1 MRIRNKILGN
11 YKKNTNTN
19 FQKIIGGK
27 QMKKTIIVFLAIM
40 MSVGLLAACG
50 STEKANKKS
59 GDKKVL
65 VMATSADYPPF
76 EYVETGKSDEIKGF
90 DVDLAK
96 AIAKN
101 LGYKVE
107 IKDMDFSGL
116 VQSLKSGQ
124 ADFVLAGMTPTEK
137 RKKNVDFSDIYYT
150 AQHLVV
156 SKKDSGIEKV
166 EDLKGKT
173 VGVQL
178 GSIQEGKAEEIN
190 KQVPIKIENRN
201 RIPDL
206 IQEIKSG
213 RFDAAII
220 EDTVAKGYFEKE
232 QDFKG
237 FTISDDPKEAGS
249 AIAFPKNSDLTEKFN
264 KELKKMKENGELQK
278 LVVKWFG
285 GEE

>member
-1 MRIRNKILGN
+1 
-11 YKKNTNTN
+11 
-19 FQKIIGGK
+19 
-27 QMKKTIIVFLAIM
+27 MKKAVILILTMV

-50 STEKANKKS
+50 TSDNANKKS

-76 EYVETGKSDEIKGF
+76 EYVETKKSDDIIGF

-96 AIAKN
+96 AIAGK
-101 LGYKVE
+101 LGYTLNV
-107 IKDMDFSGL
+107 KDMDFGGL

-124 ADFVLAGMTPTEK
+124 ADLVLAGMTPTEK

-150 AQHLVV
+150 AHHLIV
-156 SKKDSGIEKV
+156 SKKDSGIEKL

-178 GSIQEGKAEEIN
+178 GSIQEGKAQEIN
-190 KQVPIKIENRN
+190 KQIPIKIENRN

-206 IQEIKSG
+206 IQEMKSG

-232 QDFKG
+232 KDFKG
-237 FTISDDPKEAGS
+237 FTISDDPNEAGS
-249 AIAFPKNSDLTEKFN
+249 AIAFPKNSELTAKFN

-285 GEE
+285 GEK

>member
-1 MRIRNKILGN
+1 
-11 YKKNTNTN
+11 
-19 FQKIIGGK
+19 
-27 QMKKTIIVFLAIM
+27 MKKALILFLM
-40 MSVGLLAACG
+40 MMLTTGLLAACG
-50 STEKANKKS
+50 TGDKANKKS

-65 VMATSADYPPF
+65 VMATSADYAPF
-76 EYVETGKSDEIKGF
+76 EYVETEKSDEIIGF

-96 AIAKN
+96 AITSK
-101 LGYKVE
+101 LGLELEV
-107 IKDMDFSGL
+107 KDMDFNGL
-116 VQSLKSGQ
+116 VQALKSGQ

-150 AQHLVV
+150 ASHMII
-156 SKKDSGIEKV
+156 SKNDSGIKTL

-178 GSIQEGKAEEIN
+178 GSIQEGKADEIN
-190 KQVPIKIENRN
+190 EQVSIKIENRN
-201 RIPDL
+201 RIPEL

-220 EDTVAKGYFEKE
+220 EDTVAKGYLNKEK
-232 QDFKG
+232 DLTG
-237 FTISDDPKEAGS
+237 FAISDDPDEAGS

-264 KELKKMKENGELQK
+264 QELKKMKENGELQK

-285 GEE
+285 GEQ

>member
-1 MRIRNKILGN
+1 
-11 YKKNTNTN
+11 
-19 FQKIIGGK
+19 
-27 QMKKTIIVFLAIM
+27 MKKGVILLLTM
-40 MSVGLLAACG
+40 MLMAGLLAACG
-50 STEKANKKS
+50 TSDKSNKKS

-76 EYVETGKSDEIKGF
+76 EYVETGKSDEIIGF
-90 DVDLAK
+90 DADLAK

-101 LGYKVE
+101 LGYEVK

-124 ADFVLAGMTPTEK
+124 ADLVLAGMTPTEK

-150 AQHLVV
+150 AHHLIV
-156 SKKDSGIEKV
+156 SKKDSGIKSIA
-166 EDLKGKT
+166 DLKGKT

-178 GSIQEGKAEEIN
+178 GSIQEGKAQEIN
-190 KQVPIKIENRN
+190 KEVPIKIENRN

-220 EDTVAKGYFEKE
+220 EDTVAKGYLEKE
-232 QDFKG
+232 KDFAG
-237 FTISDDPKEAGS
+237 FTLSDDPKEAGS
-249 AIAFPKNSDLTEKFN
+249 AIAFPKDSELTAKFN
-264 KELKKMKENGELQK
+264 KELKKMKDNGELQK

-285 GEE
+285 GEQ

>member
-1 MRIRNKILGN
+1 
-11 YKKNTNTN
+11 
-19 FQKIIGGK
+19 
-27 QMKKTIIVFLAIM
+27 MKKVLILLLTIVMAI
-40 MSVGLLAACG
+40 GLAACG
-50 STEKANKKS
+50 TSEKASKA
-59 GDKKVL
+59 GEGKKVL
-65 VMATSADYPPF
+65 VMGTSADYAPF
-76 EYVETGKSDEIKGF
+76 EYIETEKSDEIIGF

-96 AIAKN
+96 AIAGK

-107 IKDMDFSGL
+107 VKDMEFNGL
-116 VQSLKSGQ
+116 VQALKSGQ

-150 AQHLVV
+150 AGFMIV
-156 SKKDSGIEKV
+156 SKKDSGINKL

-178 GSIQEGKAEEIN
+178 GSIQEGQAKEIA
-190 KQVPIKIENRN
+190 KTIDIKIEDRN

-213 RFDAAII
+213 RFDSAII
-220 EDTVAKGYFEKE
+220 EDTVAKGYLTNEK
-232 QDFKG
+232 DLAG
-237 FTISDDPKEAGS
+237 FTFEAKGVEGS

-264 KELKKMKENGELQK
+264 QELKKMKENGELDK

-285 GEE
+285 GEQK

>member
-1 MRIRNKILGN
+1 MKNAIILLL
-11 YKKNTNTN
+11 T
-19 FQKIIGGK
+19 
-27 QMKKTIIVFLAIM
+27 MM

-50 STEKANKKS
+50 TSEKANKKS
-59 GDKKVL
+59 GDKKEL

-76 EYVETGKSDEIKGF
+76 EYVETGKSDEIIGF

-101 LGYKVE
+101 LGYEVKV
-107 IKDMDFSGL
+107 KDMDFSGL

-124 ADFVLAGMTPTEK
+124 ADIVLAGMTPTEK

-150 AQHLVV
+150 AQHLVI
-156 SKKDSGIEKV
+156 SKKDSGIETI

-213 RFDAAII
+213 RLDAAII
-220 EDTVAKGYFEKE
+220 EDTVAKGYLEKE
-232 QDFKG
+232 KDFAG

-249 AIAFPKNSDLTEKFN
+249 AIAFPKNSDLTAKFN

-285 GEE
+285 GEQ